1 MSFNVIKYQPE
12 YKHQWDDFVRTAK
25 NATFLFYRDFMEYHS
40 DRFEDHS
47 LLVFKGEKVTALI
60 PANSTG
66 NTLHSH
72 QGLTYGGLVLSPK
85 VKLEQSLQ
93 IFRDVLKYLNDKG
106 IKTLEI
112 KTLPHIYPDFPSEEI
127 NYLMFLTE
135 ARLTRRDVLSVV
147 DLKSPFKISSGRME
161 GVKRG
166 EKNLLQVQEVQ
177 QFDDFWNTILIP
189 TLSEKHQAKPVHTL
203 KEITLL
209 HQRFPDNIRQFN
221 VYHNTKIV
229 AGTTVFES
237 KNVAHSQY
245 IAAAGNDKN
254 QLGSLDYLHHYLLTE
269 VFQDKKYFD
278 FGISNENQG
287 RNLNRGLSF
296 WKEGFG
302 AGAVTQDFYTLS
314 TTNHTKLQHVLV

>member
-203 KEITLL
+203 EEITLL
-209 HQRFPDNIRQFN
+209 HQRFPGNIRQFN
-221 VYHNTKIV
+221 VYYNNKIV
-229 AGTTVFES
+229 AGTTIFETN
-237 KNVAHSQY
+237 KVAHCQY
-245 IAAAGNDKN
+245 IAAGNDKN
-254 QLGSLDYLHHYLLTE
+254 QLGSLDFLHYNLIKE
-269 VFQDKKYFD
+269 IFKNKKYFD

-287 RNLNRGLSF
+287 RNLNQGLSF

-302 AGAVTQDFYTLS
+302 ASSVVQDFYS
-314 TTNHTKLQHVLV
+314 VGTKNYSKLDNVLI

>member
-1 MSFNVIKYQPE
+1 MNYKITRYQPE
-12 YKHQWDDFVRTAK
+12 HKTQWDDFVRTAK

-47 LLVFKGEKVTALI
+47 LLVFKEEKLVAII
-60 PANSTG
+60 PANITG

-72 QGLTYGGLVLSPK
+72 HGLTYGGLVLSPK
-85 VKLEQSLQ
+85 TKLEQSLQ
-93 IFRDVLKYLNDKG
+93 IFSEVLKFLSENG
-106 IKTLEI
+106 IETLEI
-112 KTLPHIYPDFPSEEI
+112 KTLPHIYPDLPSEEI
-127 NYLMFLTE
+127 KYLLFITE
-135 ARLTRRDVLSVV
+135 AQLTRRDVLSVV

-166 EKNLLQVQEVQ
+166 EKNLLQIQEVKL
-177 QFDDFWNTILIP
+177 FDDFWNAILIP
-189 TLSEKHQAKPVHTL
+189 TLSEKHGAKPVHSL
-203 KEITLL
+203 DEITLL
-209 HQRFPDNIRQFN
+209 HQRFPGNIRQFN
-221 VYHNTKIV
+221 VYHNNKIV

-254 QLGSLDYLHHYLLTE
+254 QLGSLDFLHHHLLTE
-269 VFQDKKYFD
+269 VFKDKKYFD
-278 FGISNENQG
+278 FGISNENNG

-302 AGAVTQDFYTLS
+302 AGAVTQDFYAVATK
-314 TTNHTKLQHVLV
+314 NHTKLQHVLV

>member
-12 YKHQWDDFVRTAK
+12 YKQQWDDFVRTAK

-40 DRFEDHS
+40 YRFEDFS
-47 LLVFKGEKVTALI
+47 LMVFKENKLIALI

-66 NTLHSH
+66 NSLYSH
-72 QGLTYGGLVLSPK
+72 QGLTYGGLVLASK

-93 IFRDVLKYLNDKG
+93 IFREVLKFLNNNG
-106 IKTLEI
+106 VETLEI

-147 DLKSPFKISSGRME
+147 DLKSPFKISNGRME

-166 EKNLLQVQEVQ
+166 KKNNLLVKEVNH
-177 QFDDFWNTILIP
+177 FNEFWNEILIP
-189 TLSEKHQAKPVHTL
+189 ILAEKHEAKPVHSL
-203 KEITLL
+203 EEIELL
-209 HQRFPDNIRQFN
+209 HQRFPNNIRQFN
-221 VYHNTKIV
+221 VYYNNKIV
-229 AGTTVFES
+229 AGTTIFETN
-237 KNVAHSQY
+237 KVAHCQY
-245 IAAAGNDKN
+245 IAAGNDKN
-254 QLGSLDYLHHYLLTE
+254 QLGSLDFLHYNLIKE
-269 VFQDKKYFD
+269 IFKNKKYFD

-287 RNLNRGLSF
+287 RNLNQGLSF

-302 AGAVTQDFYTLS
+302 ASSVVQDFYS
-314 TTNHTKLQHVLV
+314 VGTKNYSKLDNVLI